1 MADSDKK
8 DDKKDAPAE
17 DAARAA
23 LVAAADGDEND
34 PRTKAAKRAL
44 AAYDADADGDDKD
57 KDKDK
62 ADAQATTN
70 AAASLAATVQAQGA
84 KIASLE
90 ATLTAERAER
100 AKASEAAARAEFLAT
115 RPELSTEV
123 KASLEGLPLERVK
136 QIVNAIPK
144 ASNPLAVA
152 PEVGAV
158 KVGLTP
164 TTPASNPQLAAQMG
178 LVEFERRSV
187 VSADGIVQSFGVP
200 VVKGS
205 K

>member
-44 AAYDADADGDDKD
+44 AAYDADADGDD